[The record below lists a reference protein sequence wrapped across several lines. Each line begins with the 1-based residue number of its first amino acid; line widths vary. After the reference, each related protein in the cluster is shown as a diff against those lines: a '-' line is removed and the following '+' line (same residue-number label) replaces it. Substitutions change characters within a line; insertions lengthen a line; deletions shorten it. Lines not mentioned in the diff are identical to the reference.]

1 MKLFGVS
8 IFLLAAAILGAVEAE
23 IRPAQPL
30 AGEVF
35 QLLLTG
41 EKEYPVPEKLPEVTG
56 VRWLANSTS
65 RSYRNINGR
74 ASYTLGIAAIAAR
87 PGTYQI
93 PSFTVRNGRG
103 KSAVTPVVTLKV
115 LADDAESPAD
125 AQAAMYG
132 KIRLTEDR
140 KTYYLGE
147 EVGLT
152 VDLFIRADAQV
163 AGLSYPDLQIPHAV
177 FRNYRQENP
186 ENPRFAQPLRR
197 MRTVDG
203 ARYTVFSFPTAFRSI
218 AAGEITPEGSV
229 KVEMVVQERRRSR
242 SRDPF
247 DDDFFS
253 GVFSSRRTTGRTIEL
268 ASPGVLTFK
277 SLPSAPAN
285 TLFTGLVGSWQMQFT
300 LDQPSGCKVGEIM
313 SLRLR
318 LTGDGPTD
326 LLKLPGIDL
335 PGFRI
340 YPPEIRKEPGGMT
353 VSWQIIPLKA
363 GKNRLQL
370 VLASFDPVSGQYQTA
385 SLDRELDAKP
395 AERLPDTAVAVAVA
409 AAPQTAVSA
418 GEVRESEP
426 ADRNSGLLYLKKDPG
441 TPETRPDGRAMLP
454 LYILLLIAGP
464 LVWLISCMSRR
475 RREQLENS
483 ESLRRKQQAK
493 AAAGPLFRQLKQPCT
508 DDRWEDLF
516 RREVPPL
523 LADYLDLPPGISAGE
538 LAEKVKDPALASALR
553 NAGKNAYLP
562 GASAGITDRAAVVKA
577 LKKLFVFLLFTAL
590 LPLGADDFTEAGK
603 AYDKGDFA
611 RSEALY
617 SQFLQQHGTAS
628 GALYNLGCAAYMN
641 GRPAAA
647 LRYFDEAHRLAP
659 RDSSILENLNAAHA
673 RLGQN
678 PEGRVNSPADLL
690 IFCRDILRPD
700 GWLLTACIAWCFF
713 FCILAFRRKM
723 VSPVWNTFAVSSG
736 VVIAIALAAYFAQIR
751 SVYAPDRAFILDG
764 GTRMRSL
771 PADTGTP
778 EGGLAPGQEVK
789 ILEERG
795 DYVLIR
801 CGHLQGWIPA
811 MDCRRVW
818 Q

>member
-1 MKLFGVS
+1 MKRFGISVFLF
-8 IFLLAAAILGAVEAE
+8 AAALLGAVEAE
-23 IRPAQPL
+23 VRPAQPL

-41 EKEYPVPEKLPEVTG
+41 EKEYPVPEKLPEVPG
-56 VRWLANSTS
+56 IQWLANSTS
-65 RSYRNINGR
+65 RSYRNINGQ

-87 PGTYQI
+87 PGAYQI

-103 KSAVTPVVTLKV
+103 KTAVTPVVTLKV

-147 EVGLT
+147 EVGLAI
-152 VDLFIRADAQV
+152 DLFIRADAQV

-186 ENPRFAQPLRR
+186 ENSRFAQPLRR

-203 ARYTVFSFPTAFRSI
+203 ARYTVWSFRTAFRSI

-229 KVEMVVQERRRSR
+229 KVETVVQDRRRSG

-253 GVFSSRRTTGRTIEL
+253 GVFSSRRTTGRTIGL

-277 SLPSAPAN
+277 PLPPAPAN

-300 LDQPSGCKVGEIM
+300 LEQPAGCKVGEIM
-313 SLRLR
+313 TLRLR
-318 LTGDGPTD
+318 LVGEGPAD
-326 LLKLPGIDL
+326 LLKLPRIDL
-335 PGFRI
+335 TGFRV
-340 YPPEIRKEPGGMT
+340 YPPETRKEPGGMT
-353 VSWQIIPLKA
+353 ISWQIIPLKP

-370 VLASFDPVSGQYQTA
+370 ALASFDPVSGQYQTA
-385 SLDRELDAKP
+385 SLDRELEAKP
-395 AERLPDTAVAVAVA
+395 AERLPDTAVAVAA
-409 AAPQTAVSA
+409 AVPQTAAPA
-418 GEVRESEP
+418 GDVRGPEPES
-426 ADRNSGLLYLKKDPG
+426 ADRNSTLLYLKKAPG
-441 TPETRPDGRAMLP
+441 TPESRPDGSAMLP
-454 LYILLLIAGP
+454 FYILLLVAGP
-464 LVWLISCMSRR
+464 LVWLIACVIRR
-475 RREQLENS
+475 RSEQLENS
-483 ESLRRKQQAK
+483 ESLRRKQRAK
-493 AAAGPLFRQLKQPCT
+493 AAAGPLCRRLKQPCT

-523 LADYLDLPPGISAGE
+523 LADHLDLPPGISAGE
-538 LAEKVKDPALASALR
+538 LAEKVEDPTLASALR
-553 NAGKNAYLP
+553 YAGKNAYLP
-562 GASAGITDRAAVVKA
+562 GVSAGITDRDAVVKA
-577 LKKLFVFLLFTAL
+577 LKKLFVLLLFAAL
-590 LPLGADDFTEAGK
+590 LPLGADDFSEAGK

-611 RSEALY
+611 RAESLY
-617 SQFLQQHGTAS
+617 SQFLQQWGSSAN
-628 GALYNLGCAAYMN
+628 ALYNLGCAAYMN

-647 LRYFDEAHRLAP
+647 LRYFDEALRLAP
-659 RDSSILENLNAAHA
+659 RDSAILENLNAAHA

-713 FCILAFRRKM
+713 FCILACRRKIAA
-723 VSPVWNTFAVSSG
+723 PAWNSMAAAAG
-736 VVIAIALAAYFAQIR
+736 VVMILALTAYFAQIR
-751 SVYAPDRAFILDG
+751 SVYAPDRAFIMDG

-771 PADTGTP
+771 PADIGTP

-811 MDCRRVW
+811 EDCRRIW
-818 Q
+818 